1 MSGARSA
8 EILRQLEG
16 SARGPAGG
24 DRELLDRF
32 ARLRDQAAFAALVR
46 RHGPV
51 VLAVC
56 RRVAGHPQDAEDAF
70 QAVFLVLAKKAAAVA
85 NPDLLGN
92 WLYGVAVRVA
102 RRARRSAARRRARE
116 VQVNAMP
123 DPPDPGSAGLTSLG
137 SPDDLGPVLHEELAR
152 LPGWYR
158 EAIVLCDLR
167 GVPRAEAAGQLGI
180 PEGTLSSRLA
190 NGRKKLADRLAR
202 RGVALSA
209 AAVPVALG
217 EARAAPPVP
226 DPLVSK
232 TCGLVADWAAGGAVP
247 GAVAGLAKGGF
258 PVRTTVLVGVMVTAL
273 AAGGVV
279 LAGRQDDPPQPTDPP
294 KPVVNAVAEAATV
307 PPQKPDE
314 KAPGFTSRPQLRRA
328 ADLPV
333 SQVHDV
339 AWSPDGKRLAV
350 SGSRDAAK
358 RSPPHVAL
366 VIGLPDAATVWPEID
381 LGKRGRL
388 VGFTPDGKRL
398 ITDVREYNLV
408 SGFHQLRYWEEEVA
422 GGEGVP
428 GPAGPGPGPGPGGS
442 VRGVAQ
448 IRTVDLDADQT
459 HGYAFSAD
467 GKTFR
472 TVYRQPT
479 REGRPGVLE
488 VREVSAETGRTRKT
502 GFGLYEPDYVAY
514 ALSDDGKRLAKLS
527 TDNQIALYD
536 VDRGAKLWDRA
547 PKFDAIPRGTPEQN
561 ATVAFSPNGK
571 RLAVTRGL
579 GRPVVLNADTGDPLP
594 PLEGAEHV
602 FTVALRSGFS
612 SDGRL
617 LALTGTRY
625 VAREAGGLFGP
636 GAPKGDRGSGKGPPR
651 PTSYEPAGNFFTL
664 WDTETGKVVK
674 TWDRS
679 ATVAF
684 SPIRPL
690 LAVFESNGDQTRLG
704 LWDFA
709 AEAAE
714 KK

>member
-8 EILRQLEG
+8 EILRQLEQ
-16 SARGPAGG
+16 SARGPGGG

-32 ARLRDQAAFAALVR
+32 ARHRDQAAFAALVR

-51 VLAVC
+51 VLTVC

-70 QAVFLVLAKKAAAVA
+70 QAVFLVLARKAAALA

-92 WLYGVAVRVA
+92 WLYGVAVRIA

-116 VQVNAMP
+116 VQVNTMP
-123 DPPDPGSAGLTSLG
+123 DPPDRDSGGLTSPG
-137 SPDDLGPVLHEELAR
+137 SPGDLGPVLHEELAG

-167 GVPRAEAAGQLGI
+167 GVPRAEAAGLLGI

-209 AAVPVALG
+209 AAVPAVLG

-226 DPLVSK
+226 DSLVSK

-279 LAGRQDDPPQPTDPP
+279 LAGWQDDPPRPTDPP
-294 KPVVNAVAEAATV
+294 KPAVTAVAETAPV
-307 PPQKPDE
+307 PPQKADE

-333 SQVHDV
+333 GQLHAV

-358 RSPPHVAL
+358 RFPPHVAL
-366 VIGLPDAATVWPEID
+366 VVGLPGAAAVWPEID
-381 LGKRGRL
+381 LGKQGRL
-388 VGFTPDGKRL
+388 VGFTPDGKQL

-408 SGFHQLRYWEEEVA
+408 SGFHRLEYWEA
-422 GGEGVP
+422 DAAAGVP
-428 GPAGPGPGPGPGGS
+428 GPAEGGPGGAA
-442 VRGVAQ
+442 VVAQ
-448 IRTVDLDADQT
+448 VRTVDLDPDLTQ
-459 HGYAFSAD
+459 GYAFAPD

-472 TVYRQPT
+472 TVYLERST
-479 REGRPGVLE
+479 ARREEPVYGKVE
-488 VREVSAETGRTRKT
+488 VREVSAETGRTLKT
-502 GFGLYEPDYVAY
+502 LLKVEGDFVAY
-514 ALSDDGKRLAKLS
+514 ALSDDGKRLAKLG
-527 TDNQIALYD
+527 TDDQITVYD
-536 VDRGAKLWDRA
+536 VDRGAKLWEQVA
-547 PKFDAIPRGTPEQN
+547 KFEAFPVGSRDGI

-571 RLAVTRGL
+571 RLAAARRI
-579 GRPVVLNADTGDPLP
+579 GRPVVLNADTGAPLP
-594 PLEGAEHV
+594 ALEGAEQVYTFAH
-602 FTVALRSGFS
+602 RGGFS
-612 SDGRL
+612 ADGRL

-651 PTSYEPAGNFFTL
+651 PASYEPAGNFLTL

-684 SPIRPL
+684 SPTRPL

-704 LWDFA
+704 LWDFS
-709 AEAAE
+709 AEATE